1 MVRTFS
7 ISLLGLEVF
16 GFAHCRGGG
25 GKMFSF
31 VVVNGSVA
39 QRCIFV
45 ILLDDKVC
53 EHNFTIVSENEN
65 DLGVVG

>member
-1 MVRTFS
+1 M
-7 ISLLGLEVF
+7 
-16 GFAHCRGGG
+16 
-25 GKMFSF
+25 KMFSF